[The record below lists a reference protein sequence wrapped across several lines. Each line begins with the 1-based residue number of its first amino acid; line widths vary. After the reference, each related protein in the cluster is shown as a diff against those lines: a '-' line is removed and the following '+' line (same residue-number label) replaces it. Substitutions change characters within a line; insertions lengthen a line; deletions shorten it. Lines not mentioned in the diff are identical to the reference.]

1 MSTRR
6 LELQLTALVVGVFLL
21 GMVSALRG
29 REIFPFASWFLFSRV
44 PQTVTSYE
52 LRLAELNGE
61 KFEPARPLTKVPL
74 FLRSPQSSTVR
85 DLVQRLGRCVEAGQ
99 AEEVADVLRI
109 FRAHFHQ
116 QGGTGSLVLVR
127 LRYDPLRRWRIGEA
141 QETELWRLP
150 WPLPERRS

>member
-6 LELQLTALVVGVFLL
+6 LELQLTALVAAVFLL
-21 GMVSALRG
+21 GMVSALRD

-52 LRLAELNGE
+52 LRLVELDGQ
-61 KFEPARPLTKVPL
+61 KFEPPRPLTKVPL

-85 DLVQRLGRCVEAGQ
+85 DLVQRLGRSVEAGRTN
-99 AEEVADVLRI
+99 EVNDVLRI

-116 QGGTGSLVLVR
+116 QGGRGSLALVR
-127 LRYDPLRRWRIGEA
+127 LRYDPLHRWRTGEA
-141 QETELWRLP
+141 QENELQRLP
-150 WPLPERRS
+150 WPLPDSRS